1 MLFPILIAAVVG
13 YLLGAIPVG
22 YLVARAHGVDIFTA
36 GSGNPGA
43 TNVKRVLGAQAGN
56 LVFALDAVKGAV
68 AAAWPAV
75 LWVSVRDP
83 NADSFWSRL
92 AETSAGHFRGMC
104 TAGLIA
110 AVIGHSFSVFTGFK
124 GGKGVATAAGGLL
137 VLMPVPILIGA
148 ATWLITFFASGY
160 VSLGSIFGAL
170 TVPAAAWAIGLP
182 VVLKIVATLLG
193 VLVIVRHRSNIRR
206 LLSGTEHR
214 WKRKPPE
221 GGSGKPSP

>member
-13 YLLGAIPVG
+13 YLLGAIPFG

-43 TNVKRVLGAQAGN
+43 TNVKRVIGAGAGN

-83 NADSFWSRL
+83 SADSFWSRL

-124 GGKGVATAAGGLL
+124 GGKGVATAAGGLF

-160 VSLGSIFGAL
+160 VSLGSIFGAV

-221 GGSGKPSP
+221 GANGKPSP

>member
-13 YLLGAIPVG
+13 YILGAIPFG
-22 YLVARAHGVDIFTA
+22 YLVARAHGVDIFTT

-43 TNVKRVLGAQAGN
+43 TNVKRVLGAGAGN

-75 LWVSVRDP
+75 LWVSLSDP
-83 NADSFWSRL
+83 YTDSLWSRL

-104 TAGLIA
+104 AAGLIA

-124 GGKGVATAAGGLL
+124 GGKGVATASGGLL
-137 VLMPVPILIGA
+137 VLMPVPVLIGA

-160 VSLGSIFGAL
+160 VALGSILGAVA
-170 TVPAAAWAIGLP
+170 VPAAAWAIGLP
-182 VVLKIVATLLG
+182 VVLKIVATILG
-193 VLVIVRHRSNIRR
+193 VLIIVRHRSNIRR

-214 WKRKPPE
+214 WKRKPRE
-221 GGSGKPSP
+221 GGNGEPSP